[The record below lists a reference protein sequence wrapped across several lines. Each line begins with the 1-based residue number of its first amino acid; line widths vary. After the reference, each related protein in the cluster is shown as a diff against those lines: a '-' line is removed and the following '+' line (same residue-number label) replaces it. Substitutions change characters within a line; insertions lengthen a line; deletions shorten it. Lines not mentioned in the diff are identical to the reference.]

1 MNQAAFQKWLPA
13 SLFGKDAGK
22 TTIVLMLACLLPTI
36 HRYFCSP
43 GMERSFIAWRGDT
56 SHAIGMFVSALA
68 LFGLAPMAVIW
79 FWFRQPLSDYG
90 IGIGQWRTWL
100 PATMILY
107 VIIAVAILYPASKS
121 EAMRAFYPFDRSATD
136 AVSFL
141 RTQLLRG
148 VFFYSAWEFL
158 FRGFIL
164 RGLNDAVGE
173 WTAICIQTIPS
184 CLWHIGFPAA
194 EIFSSIPAGILFGV
208 LTIQS
213 RSILW
218 AFLLHWL
225 IGFTLD
231 FFIVLFP

>member
-1 MNQAAFQKWLPA
+1 MRPLAPRIFFPA
-13 SLFGKDAGK
+13 SLFEKCAGK
-22 TTIVLMLACLLPTI
+22 TTIILMLGCLLPTI

-43 GMERSFIAWRGDT
+43 GIVGSAIDWRGDAAH
-56 SHAIGMFVSALA
+56 SSIVFLSAA
-68 LFGLAPMAVIW
+68 VLFGLVPVAVIRLI
-79 FWFRQPLSDYG
+79 FHQPLSEYG
-90 IGIGQWRTWL
+90 IGMGQWRTWL
-100 PATMILY
+100 PVTIIVY
-107 VIIAVAILYPASKS
+107 GVIAAGLYPASKT

-136 AVSFL
+136 ALSFL
-141 RTQLLRG
+141 RIQFLRG
-148 VFFYSAWEFL
+148 AFFYSAWEFL
-158 FRGFIL
+158 FRGFML
-164 RGLNDAVGE
+164 WGLKDAVGE

-231 FFIVLFP
+231 FFIVFFP